1 MTDLYL
7 TSFTLQRVALNPKD
21 ANDAKKVV
29 WHHLEASD
37 RGNISTLKTTLL
49 RANHDLTKTYPDLKG
64 RIEVEEIVRTEG
76 LLFWKLQF
84 GSELNQKLSRD
95 VGNLQAGVL
104 FNKISEIMLRVTT
117 KGVAQHDWKIN
128 L

>member
-1 MTDLYL
+1 MTQKKLYG
-7 TSFTLQRVALNPKD
+7 TTWKHPI
-21 ANDAKKVV
+21 
-29 WHHLEASD
+29 EA
-37 RGNISTLKTTLL
+37 IFQPLKQLCCEYNC
-49 RANHDLTKTYPDLKG
+49 ANHDLSKTYPDLKG

-76 LLFWKLQF
+76 LRFWKLQF

-95 VGNLQAGVL
+95 VGNLREGVL